1 MYHVLNA
8 TYTDV
13 YATAEGG
20 QKEYAWL
27 LQSRWTRPEFYDG
40 STRLMLADWL
50 LAV

>member
-13 YATAEGG
+13 YATAEDG
-20 QKEYAWL
+20 QKEYASL
-27 LQSRWTRPEFYDG
+27 LLSRWTRPEFYDDR
-40 STRLMLADWL
+40 TRLAEWL